1 MGLCPDRA
9 TIVYCDKLREVYKRT
24 PIIIGGIEASL
35 RRLGHY
41 DYWDNRG
48 RRSILLDSG
57 ADLLLYGMGE
67 YQIVEMAEA
76 LESGLPIAEL
86 TFLRGGRSTKRRIS
100 PAPMTLSFCRN
111 SRKCSGTSGHMP
123 RAL

>member
-86 TFLRGGRSTKRRIS
+86 TFLRGGG
-100 PAPMTLSFCRN
+100 LQN
-111 SRKCSGTSGHMP
+111 EGYLP
-123 RAL
+123 RL